1 MVLPS
6 KNCPTACW
14 TICIHGYYICRHK
27 ISIKGAHLCVPPEV
41 DTNMLKAAVYDQI
54 DPKITPVFEELLVQ
68 EGTGRVADAD
78 SSGHATLYR

>member
-1 MVLPS
+1 
-6 KNCPTACW
+6 
-14 TICIHGYYICRHK
+14 
-27 ISIKGAHLCVPPEV
+27 
-41 DTNMLKAAVYDQI
+41 MLKAAVYDQI